1 MYTFFKLSSLDQ
13 DDESDRAKHLDTPL
27 GSSKTPPESGAG
39 IYSNWFLHFCEY
51 SFVYLQSLSPL
62 QTFVA
67 GFLTS
72 TT

>member
-1 MYTFFKLSSLDQ
+1 MYTFFKFSSLDK
-13 DDESDRAKHLDTPL
+13 DDESDRDEYLNTTL
-27 GSSKTPPESGAG
+27 RSSKTPPKSGAG
-39 IYSNWFLHFCEY
+39 IYSNLFLHFCEY